1 MMGSIRLT
9 IEKMVEGGDGFARN
23 AGKTVFVTGAL
34 PSEEVMVKVVEDKGD
49 FSRAVVE
56 GFLRKSEDRVSPP
69 CPYYELC
76 GGCDLQ
82 HVRSESQSEYKVAI
96 CKENLKRI
104 GGLDVDSAEM
114 AVQQLPVTTGD
125 FWEYRSR
132 VRFHVDIETGRA
144 GFLARKSEE
153 LVDIASCPILC
164 KSLNRLLGE
173 KRPLLIK
180 AAKMRRATEGWQRT
194 KRYIEVPAFA
204 GDKGLSLSSH
214 EVSVEVCGKN
224 FLVDSNVFFQSNRF
238 VLPAMIDFVKNHI
251 SGNRIMDLYSGVG
264 TFAAFVEGEGKSVIA
279 VERDERCLELA
290 KKNLHSTEFFTQSA
304 EHWVRSRKGEKVS
317 TVIVDPPR
325 GGLDTTVVKALGL
338 WRPKTIIYVSCNS
351 VTLARD
357 IKRFAEFGYRVRDF
371 QVFDLYPQTSHV
383 EMAVCLD
390 KTRI

>member
-1 MMGSIRLT
+1 MGSIRLT

-23 AGKTVFVTGAL
+23 AGKTVFVSGAL

-49 FSRAVVE
+49 FSRAIVE
-56 GFLRKSEDRVSPP
+56 GFLRKSEDRVLPP
-69 CPYYELC
+69 CSYYELC

-82 HVRSESQSEYKVAI
+82 HVRSESQSGYKVAI

-104 GGLDVDSAEM
+104 GGLDVDSSEM
-114 AVQQLPVTTGD
+114 AVRQLPVATGE
-125 FWEYRSR
+125 FWGYRSR

-144 GFLARKSEE
+144 GFLARKSDE

-180 AAKMRRATEGWQRT
+180 AAKMRRASEGWQKT
-194 KRYIEVPAFA
+194 KRYVEVPAFA

-238 VLPAMIDFVKNHI
+238 VLPAMIDFVRDHI

-290 KKNLHSTEFFTQSA
+290 KKNLHATEFFTQST

-325 GGLDTTVVKALGL
+325 GGLDVAVVKALGL

-357 IKRFAEFGYRVRDF
+357 IKRFTEFGYKVSVF

-383 EMAVCLD
+383 EMAVCME